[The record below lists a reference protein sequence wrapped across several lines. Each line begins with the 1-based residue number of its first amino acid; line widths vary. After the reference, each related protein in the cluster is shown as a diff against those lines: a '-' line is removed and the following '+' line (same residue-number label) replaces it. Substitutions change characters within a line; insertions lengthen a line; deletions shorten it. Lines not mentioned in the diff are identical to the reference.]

1 MATGDGL
8 IRECQNAGY
17 RVKLIFLQLASA
29 DEAIMRVA
37 QRVKQGNGTLM
48 LARCDM
54 LAEQVY
60 VD

>member
-48 LARCDM
+48 LARR
-54 LAEQVY
+54 QPK
-60 VD
+60 